1 MGSRATAGCSRARLG
16 RILLAAA
23 VAAGSALPRV
33 ARAADRDTSRLA
45 PPAAEAAEA
54 ADAAALER
62 LRQGIVSIRVS
73 GQEWNWKTPWAKQAP
88 WTRVVS
94 GVVVA
99 GRRILSAETAFG
111 NHLLVEVQKP
121 GRESW
126 RPARVLLVE
135 PEGPLALLT
144 VDDAD
149 FWAGLQPLPLA
160 DPAPRAGEVTIHR
173 WQGPGLLDRFPGT
186 IRQVRTHTHGLSR
199 TQLLTLEIGA
209 STETLGSSEV
219 VVQGGRLAGLVTGRA
234 GDAWVALASPVLSRF
249 ADDAAGG
256 GWAGF
261 PRAGIAWQDL
271 GNPALR
277 ASLGLRPDEGGVRLV
292 RVLPHGS
299 AASLLRVGDVLLEVG
314 GVPLDPTGRYED
326 PVYGRMHAGLL
337 FTEHRPGDRVT
348 LKVLREGRRLSLSLP
363 LETIPAEADKIPP
376 YVYGRGPDYLV
387 VGGLVFQELTV
398 PYLSTWGDWQ
408 RRAPPRLLIAYDREA
423 AAPTPERPRIVLLT
437 SVLPDAANLGYEGLH
452 DLIVERVNGRTI
464 GRMADLR
471 AAFAEPRG
479 GFHVV
484 ELLPGQGAERVV
496 LDVAEAQ
503 AAAPRLRAAYGVDRL
518 DSEGSSGP

>member
-1 MGSRATAGCSRARLG
+1 MGSRATTSSSRVRLG
-16 RILLAAA
+16 PVLLAAA
-23 VAAGSALPRV
+23 VVGGSALLGVAERSAAGHDPSTPRGDE
-33 ARAADRDTSRLA
+33 AA
-45 PPAAEAAEA
+45 PAAG
-54 ADAAALER
+54 LER
-62 LRQGIVSIRVS
+62 LRHGIVSVRVS

-99 GRRILSAETAFG
+99 GRRILSADTAFG

-121 GRESW
+121 GRDSW
-126 RPARVLLVE
+126 QPARVVLVE

-144 VDDAD
+144 VDDAG
-149 FWAGLQPLPLA
+149 FWAGLEPLPLA
-160 DPAPRAGEVTIHR
+160 DPAPRGGDVTIHR
-173 WQGPGLLDRFPGT
+173 WQEPGLLDRFPGT
-186 IRQVRTHTHGLSR
+186 IRQVRTHAHGLSR
-199 TQLLTLEIGA
+199 SHLLTLEIGA
-209 STETLGSSEV
+209 STEGLGSSEV
-219 VVQGGRLAGLVTGRA
+219 VVQGDHVVGLLTGRA

-249 ADDAAGG
+249 ADDAAGR

-261 PRAGIAWQDL
+261 PRAGIAWQEL

-277 ASLGLRPDEGGVRLV
+277 AALGLRPDEGGVRLV

-299 AASLLRVGDVLLEVG
+299 AASVLRLGDVLLEVG

-337 FTEHRPGDRVT
+337 FTERRPGDRVT
-348 LKVLREGRRLSLSLP
+348 LKVLRESRRLDLSLT
-363 LETIPAEADKIPP
+363 LRSIPAGADKVPP

-387 VGGLVFQELTV
+387 VGGLVFQQLTV
-398 PYLSTWGDWQ
+398 PYLGTWGDWQ

-471 AAFAEPRG
+471 AAFAEPGG
-479 GFHVV
+479 GFDVV
-484 ELLPGQGAERVV
+484 ELLPGQGRERVV
-496 LDVAEAQ
+496 LDAAEA
-503 AAAPRLRAAYGVDRL
+503 AAAGPRLRAAYGIGRL
-518 DSEGSSGP
+518 DSEGPPGP